1 VSRVGSIRTRTALAF
16 AVTSMAL
23 ATASITVVN
32 LGSQASLGQVVLER
46 QAEGSGDRPLLIP
59 DGPPSGAAG
68 PTGRLDESGA
78 FDGLGGIAAVAVVAD
93 LQWQWTVLGVA
104 GAGVLAG
111 ATGWVLARR
120 MLAPVDRIAATTRR
134 LSASTL
140 HERIGLTGPDDELR
154 RLSRTID
161 ELLDRLE
168 ASFASQRRFVAH
180 AAHELR
186 TPLAVQRAAIQIG
199 LPDDAD
205 PDDVSVVRTELL
217 EQNRRTEHL
226 VDSLLA
232 LAEAERDLGGRTV
245 PVDLAAVTA
254 EVVAALAGAAAEAG
268 VTLTWRTAGGPPGRP
283 VQAEPVLLRQLLR
296 NLVDNAVEY
305 NVPGGS
311 VRVELAAGVLTVA
324 NSGPLLAPATVVAL
338 TEPFRRAPEAAA
350 SDHAARDAV
359 VPGRRHSGLGLSI
372 VAAVAQAHGW
382 TLAIRPGDTGGLLV
396 RVDTGATSAGVSSVS
411 PDGDR

>member
-1 VSRVGSIRTRTALAF
+1 MSRVGSIRTRTALAF

-226 VDSLLA
+226 VDSLD
-232 LAEAERDLGGRTV
+232 RKS
-245 PVDLAAVTA
+245 
-254 EVVAALAGAAAEAG
+254 VV
-268 VTLTWRTAGGPPGRP
+268 
-283 VQAEPVLLRQLLR
+283 
-296 NLVDNAVEY
+296 
-305 NVPGGS
+305 
-311 VRVELAAGVLTVA
+311 
-324 NSGPLLAPATVVAL
+324 
-338 TEPFRRAPEAAA
+338 
-350 SDHAARDAV
+350 
-359 VPGRRHSGLGLSI
+359 
-372 VAAVAQAHGW
+372 
-382 TLAIRPGDTGGLLV
+382 
-396 RVDTGATSAGVSSVS
+396 
-411 PDGDR
+411 